1 MMDAYY
7 HNPYHD
13 GWMMVEKNMV
23 VIIEK
28 NGYYIVKWKMDGQ
41 MEHVYILELPHSLHE
56 LPFGKLI

>member
-1 MMDAYY
+1 
-7 HNPYHD
+7 
-13 GWMMVEKNMV
+13 MV